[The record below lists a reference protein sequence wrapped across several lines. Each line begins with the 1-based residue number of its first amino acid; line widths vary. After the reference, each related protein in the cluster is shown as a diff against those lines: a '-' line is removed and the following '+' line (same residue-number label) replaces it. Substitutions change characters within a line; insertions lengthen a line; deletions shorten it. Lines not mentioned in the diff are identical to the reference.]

1 MNEYKWNARDI
12 LYTPAFLAGVASF
25 ILFSV
30 EEEEMISD
38 LGCSILLQLTLH
50 FFKSLFEV
58 QLLSLSLSL
67 FPPVRL
73 RDLINI

>member
-30 EEEEMISD
+30 EEEEND
-38 LGCSILLQLTLH
+38 LRFRLLY
-50 FFKSLFEV
+50 SAPIN
-58 QLLSLSLSL
+58 
-67 FPPVRL
+67 PPFL
-73 RDLINI
+73 QEPF